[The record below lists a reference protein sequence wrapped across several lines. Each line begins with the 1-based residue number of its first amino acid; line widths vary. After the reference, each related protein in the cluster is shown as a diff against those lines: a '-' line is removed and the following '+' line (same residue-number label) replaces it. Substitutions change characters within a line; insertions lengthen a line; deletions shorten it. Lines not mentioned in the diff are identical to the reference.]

1 MALKLIS
8 RHLMLVTPQ
17 LAQSWLNDNAHNRTI
32 NEERITVLC
41 RKIEA
46 GEWNEK
52 GNPIEVTDT
61 GHLINGQHRLTAIVR
76 TSTAVRMRVLL
87 YKKV

>member
-8 RHLMLVTPQ
+8 RQLMMVTPQ
-17 LAQSWLNDNAHNRTI
+17 LAQFWLNDNAHHRTI
-32 NEERITVLC
+32 NEERITELC

-76 TSTAVRMRVLL
+76 TSTAVRMRVVC
-87 YKKV
+87 YKKF

>member
-8 RHLMLVTPQ
+8 RQLMLVTPQ
-17 LAQSWLNDNAHNRTI
+17 LAQFWLNDNAHNRTI
-32 NEERITVLC
+32 NEERITELC

-61 GHLINGQHRLTAIVR
+61 GHLINGQHRLTAIIQ
-76 TSTAVRMRVLL
+76 TSTAVKMRVVC
-87 YKKV
+87 YKKF